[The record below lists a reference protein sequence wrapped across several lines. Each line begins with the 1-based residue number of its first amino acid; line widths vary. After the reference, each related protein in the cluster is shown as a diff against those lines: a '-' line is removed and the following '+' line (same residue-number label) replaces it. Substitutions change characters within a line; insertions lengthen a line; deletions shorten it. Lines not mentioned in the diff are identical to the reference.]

1 MVLQRRRTPPRTCRL
16 DVGIHQEVN
25 PSPVGE
31 QQAQERAGNVEFSS
45 WEKFMNHRIT
55 RLYTCTLVSLTL
67 LGFAVLAAAQSS
79 DLVSRSPNLS
89 VEDRTAN
96 QTQIKDSASAYNFDV
111 LYNFCAAGGK
121 ACTDG
126 ANPYAGLFQD
136 SAGNFYGVTGG
147 GGTNNSGTVFKLD
160 TTGKET
166 VLYNFCSVG
175 GDSCTDG
182 TNPYGLIEDSAGNF
196 YGITG
201 GGGANLSGT
210 VFKLDTTGK
219 ETVLYNFCSVANCA
233 DGFLPHGNLVR
244 DSAGNLY
251 GATDLGGANGGGAV
265 FKVDTT
271 GHETVIYSFCS
282 SGGSTCTDGDQPAG
296 G

>member
-1 MVLQRRRTPPRTCRL
+1 M
-16 DVGIHQEVN
+16 
-25 PSPVGE
+25 
-31 QQAQERAGNVEFSS
+31 
-45 WEKFMNHRIT
+45 
-55 RLYTCTLVSLTL
+55 
-67 LGFAVLAAAQSS
+67 
-79 DLVSRSPNLS
+79 
-89 VEDRTAN
+89 
-96 QTQIKDSASAYNFDV
+96 
-111 LYNFCAAGGK
+111 YNFCAAGGK

-296 G
+296 GLIRDSAGNLYGTTFVGGAHGGGVVFRINSSGQEMVLHNFCSMNVTNCTDGNMSVAGLIRDSAGNLYGTTSFCGKTIPGECRRGRRHGIQS